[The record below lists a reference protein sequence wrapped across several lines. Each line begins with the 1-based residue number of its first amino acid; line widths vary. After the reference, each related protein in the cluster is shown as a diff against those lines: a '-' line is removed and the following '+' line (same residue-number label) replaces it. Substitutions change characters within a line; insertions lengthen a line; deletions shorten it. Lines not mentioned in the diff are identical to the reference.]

1 MVPAVLQSLSLTR
14 LIVIS
19 ETFLIL
25 TNWAVLNC
33 LDIGQYQDYRQ
44 FSLKLCAPWK
54 SIQREW
60 LKNETIDQLTLDFG
74 CLFLSFPRSFYFIS
88 VFSFFKRNVKWR
100 SKTLNIFHNFK
111 DTILGSPSWIFQ
123 DRSKP
128 KLKVNDL

>member
-1 MVPAVLQSLSLTR
+1 MVLFFNHFLWLAFG
-14 LIVIS
+14 IS

-54 SIQREW
+54 SIQRKW

-74 CLFLSFPRSFYFIS
+74 CLFLSFPRSFDFIS
-88 VFSFFKRNVKWR
+88 VFRLFKRNVKWR
-100 SKTLNIFHNFK
+100 SKTLNILHNFK

-123 DRSKP
+123 DRSTP